1 MNFMRQQLRTS
12 FINTTLVLLLLGFSV
27 AQAATIDYSFNN
39 VVSGTPAS
47 SSPWL
52 DLKISDT
59 ALVGNQTLTGI
70 FLNLPTVL
78 SSSLTGISISNGTI
92 GGSPSAFISGTG
104 TSATN
109 SVFSATQSI
118 TSSALGQTTGS
129 FDIYVKFAA
138 GKITG
143 PAGAGTLQESFD
155 LTFAGAVPI
164 ALSFLTQ
171 SASVNNGPTLYAL
184 AALTNA
190 GGTGGSGI
198 ANISA
203 SPVPLPAGYLLMMGG
218 LGLFRLVNSGGRK
231 TKA

>member
-1 MNFMRQQLRTS
+1 
-12 FINTTLVLLLLGFSV
+12 LLGFSA
-27 AQAATIDYSFNN
+27 AQAATIDYSFNK

-52 DLKISDT
+52 DLKISDTGTAGKLHFDLST

-104 TSATN
+104 TSASN

-118 TSSALGQTTGS
+118 TSSALGQTTGK

-143 PAGAGTLQESFD
+143 PGGAGTLQESFD
-155 LTFAGAVPI
+155 LIFAGAVPT

-218 LGLFRLVNSGGRK
+218 LGLFRLANSDGRK